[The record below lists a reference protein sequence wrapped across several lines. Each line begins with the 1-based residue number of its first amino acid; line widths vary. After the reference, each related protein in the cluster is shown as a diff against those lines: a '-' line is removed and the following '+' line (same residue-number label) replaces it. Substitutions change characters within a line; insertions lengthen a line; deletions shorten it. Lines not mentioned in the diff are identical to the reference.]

1 MSVSIKTVLT
11 QVKLSDLKAW
21 FNNPELKPKDFIANY
36 QLADGSPMTVTHLRA
51 LCQQANLD
59 LSQRPTKVKTVYAV
73 ALVDDTVV
81 DAPTSED
88 SALPFAEPFNDGL
101 TTFEEELVEEE
112 TANV

>member
-1 MSVSIKTVLT
+1 MVSVKTVIT
-11 QVKLSDLKAW
+11 EVKLSDLKAW

-36 QLADGSPMTVTHLRA
+36 QLADGSPMTLTHLKA

-59 LSQRPTKVKTVYAV
+59 LATRPTKVKTIYAV
-73 ALVDDTVV
+73 ALIDDTIV

-88 SALPFAEPFNDGL
+88 SALPFAEPFNDDL
-101 TTFEEELVEEE
+101 TLEEQLIEE

>member
-1 MSVSIKTVLT
+1 
-11 QVKLSDLKAW
+11 
-21 FNNPELKPKDFIANY
+21 
-36 QLADGSPMTVTHLRA
+36 MTVTHLRA

-81 DAPTSED
+81 DALSED
-88 SALPFAEPFNDGL
+88 SALPFAEPFNDDL